1 MRSDENGAKGMR
13 LERKGKD
20 DSADCCC
27 AAVLSDGDAS
37 AATKNCGIASAAT
50 NDGVASV
57 ATTDEVASAVMANN
71 WVASA
76 ATGGSMAG

>member
-1 MRSDENGAKGMR
+1 MVRRDENGAIGMR
-13 LERKGKD
+13 QGRKGKD

-37 AATKNCGIASAAT
+37 AATN
-50 NDGVASV
+50 
-57 ATTDEVASAVMANN
+57 DEVASAATTDKVASAAMANN